1 MWQLGFTN
9 SFLLYIFSLFL
20 GQQQPMQQQQQ
31 QPMQQQQQPM
41 QQQQQPMQQQPMQ
54 QGVKG
59 REVIWAGELCWHEN
73 SNPGTTNSTQIQFF
87 FFEVLKSLIHL
98 SPKVL

>member
-41 QQQQQPMQQQPMQ
+41 QQQQQQPMQ

-73 SNPGTTNSTQIQFF
+73 SNPGTTK
-87 FFEVLKSLIHL
+87 VLKRTLRKSSSSSSKYL
-98 SPKVL
+98 KV